1 MQGELNE
8 IDIRS
13 ILQLVE
19 LGQRTGELYV
29 ESYALPKGNWAGD
42 RPRHESSTPPSWFVF
57 FLNGSIT
64 YAADH
69 QAHNLQR
76 LNDHLKHLGIHHS
89 LPDTTAP
96 AIATTNAPEY
106 GYLWALLENHILT
119 PHQGRAIVHS
129 MVRESLFDLLSLHQ
143 GAFIFEVGPSLA
155 PQLANFRIDPLVGEV
170 MQQVQ
175 LWKQLSP
182 NVQSPDQYPV
192 LLQRERLKDALPP
205 DLYRGLVTWANGQTS
220 IRQLSRLIG
229 QSILSIGQA
238 LYPHIQEGTIQ
249 LTAHQPQPES
259 PGEQSV
265 SHPMRSHDYT
275 PRVVCIDD
283 GLTLRKTVETIL
295 GDQGYEVTSIASPTK
310 ALSLVFQLK
319 PDLILCDIA
328 MPQLDGYEVCAML
341 RKSTAFRQ
349 TPIVMLTG
357 KDGFIDRVKAR
368 MVGATDYLTK
378 PFGESELL
386 LLIEKYVG
394 LGTPNRENPNKL
406 LAEAVKNELEIN
418 ISGSVSSPSSV

>member
-29 ESYALPKGNWAGD
+29 ESYALPRPSWGGD
-42 RPRHESSTPPSWFVF
+42 RPRADSSTPPSWFVF
-57 FLNGSIT
+57 FLNGSIA

-69 QAHNLQR
+69 HAHTLQR
-76 LNDHLKHLGIHHS
+76 LNDHLKRLGIQHS
-89 LPDTTAP
+89 LPDTSAP

-106 GYLWALLENHILT
+106 GYLWSLLETHILT
-119 PHQGRAIVHS
+119 PQQGRTIVQQ
-129 MVRESLFDLLSLHQ
+129 MIEESLFDLLSLHH
-143 GAFIFEVGPSLA
+143 GSFIFEVGPSLA
-155 PQLANFRIDPLVGEV
+155 PQLVSFRIEPLVRTV
-170 MQQVQ
+170 MHQVQ

-182 NVQSPDQYPV
+182 IIQSPDQVPTLLHRETLQDV
-192 LLQRERLKDALPP
+192 LSPSIYQ
-205 DLYRGLVTWANGQTS
+205 GLMTWADGQTS
-220 IRQLSRLIG
+220 IRQLSRLLG
-229 QSILSIGQA
+229 QPILSIGQA
-238 LYPHIQEGTIQ
+238 LHPHIQEGAVQ
-249 LTAHQPQPES
+249 LATR
-259 PGEQSV
+259 
-265 SHPMRSHDYT
+265 HPNTDNTEDTTEPSQLRNHTYT

-283 GLTLRKTVETIL
+283 GVTLRKTVETIL
-295 GDQGYEVTSIASPTK
+295 GNQGYEVTSIASPTK

-418 ISGSVSSPSSV
+418 ISGSVSSPSSI

>member
-13 ILQLVE
+13 ILQLIE

-29 ESYALPKGNWAGD
+29 EAYVLPRPVWGSD
-42 RPRHESSTPPSWFVF
+42 RTNPEPSTPPSWFVF

-69 QAHNLQR
+69 HAQTLQR
-76 LNDHLKHLGIHHS
+76 LNNHLQHLGIQET
-89 LPDTTAP
+89 LPAISIP
-96 AIATTNAPEY
+96 AIASTNAPEY
-106 GYLWALLENHILT
+106 GHLWSLLEEHVLT
-119 PHQGRAIVHS
+119 PQQGRTIVQK
-129 MVRESLFDLLSLHQ
+129 MVQESLFDLLSLHQ
-143 GAFIFEVGPSLA
+143 GTFIFEVGPSLA
-155 PQLANFRIDPLVGEV
+155 PQLAMFRIDPLVGTV

-175 LWKQLSP
+175 AWKQLSP
-182 NVQSPDQYPV
+182 IIQSPDQYPV
-192 LLQRERLKDALPP
+192 LLQPEALQNALPHAFYQ
-205 DLYRGLVTWANGQTS
+205 DLSKWANGQTS
-220 IRQLSRLIG
+220 IRQLSRLMG

-238 LYPHIQEGTIQ
+238 LHPCIQQGWIQ
-249 LTAHQPQPES
+249 LAVLQHVGEHSENPQSNRQIHTIE
-259 PGEQSV
+259 
-265 SHPMRSHDYT
+265 RT
-275 PRVVCIDD
+275 PRIVCIDD
-283 GLTLRKTVETIL
+283 GVTLRKTVETIL
-295 GDQGYEVTSIASPTK
+295 GNQGYEVTSIASPVK

-328 MPQLDGYEVCAML
+328 MPILDGYEVCAML

-357 KDGFIDRVKAR
+357 KEGFIDRVKAR

-418 ISGSVSSPSSV
+418 ISGSVPSPSSL